1 MTDEEI
7 AVQAAI
13 NEFNNQIAV
22 DAALANFTPDT
33 SQITT
38 NNTPAAQVLYD
49 DSGVMWVQHED
60 GTMETY
66 NDFVSNMEQM
76 EMNDPDVLMASNNP
90 NAAPEESALAQDII
104 DNFYNDTRA
113 ETEEKIAE
121 LEEMGYDTTELRAQ
135 VQQMRDDLAS
145 DQANYMTDA
154 QFDQLLD
161 DMNAENPFLNPD
173 NVGPIT
179 NQDYLDNVND
189 VAADVI
195 DDVDVQPGYPDDN
208 DLADG
213 VPPEPGQTNDTWC
226 NRALERM
233 LTALGN
239 VILSDNPHTGI
250 PDIDYTTANQMAE
263 NISNAAANPNSSVS
277 YVTAAEA
284 QDAANDGQAVVAAW
298 SNPGGHGHVALVV
311 PDAEDYDPTLG
322 PHISQAGTTNYSPSD
337 NKYVRDTFP
346 SAWGNEEVEFYI
358 LGN

>member
-1 MTDEEI
+1 
-7 AVQAAI
+7 
-13 NEFNNQIAV
+13 
-22 DAALANFTPDT
+22 
-33 SQITT
+33 
-38 NNTPAAQVLYD
+38 
-49 DSGVMWVQHED
+49 MWVQHED

-90 NAAPEESALAQDII
+90 NAAPEQSALAQDII

-145 DQANYMTDA
+145 NQVNYMTDA

-233 LTALGN
+233 LTALGVEHD
-239 VILSDNPHTGI
+239 VILSDNPHGI
-250 PDIDYTTANQMAE
+250 PDIDYTSANQMA
-263 NISNAAANPNSSVS
+263 NNLANAAQNPDSGVISIDAQTAQEYANR
-277 YVTAAEA
+277 
-284 QDAANDGQAVVAAW
+284 GQPIVAAW
-298 SNPGGHGHVALVV
+298 ANPGGHGHVALVV
-311 PDAEDYDPTLG
+311 PDDNDYDPELG
-322 PHISQAGTTNYSPSD
+322 PHITQAGRDNYAPSQNNHVD
-337 NKYVRDTFP
+337 IGFP
-346 SAWGNEEVEFYI
+346 TGWANDEVLFYI
-358 LGN
+358 LDN